1 MRHLSNSDISHFP
14 NGKLSFVTPPP
25 VAAFHRNFIKKYDPF
40 FISLLHNENE
50 NVEEVDEMLYRKPVL
65 DIINGCKKH

>member
-1 MRHLSNSDISHFP
+1 M
-14 NGKLSFVTPPP
+14 TPPP
-25 VAAFHRNFIKKYDPF
+25 VAAFQRNFIKKYDPF